1 MKNQNFYMRVISL
14 LLVILAVLFYNSSM
28 KAQANEKEIAALTD
42 KVDTLQ
48 EQQNELLS
56 ALETS
61 YVNRMQN
68 QAASAGSGSSDTDTA
83 GDDKTTDTSDGNVSD
98 ADAEDTAT
106 ADSDNVY
113 KDGTYTGE
121 AEGYGGT
128 IQVEVTLT
136 GDEITSINVVSAPGE
151 DSAYLSQAESVIDS
165 ILSAQS
171 TDVDTVSGATFSSTG
186 ILNAVDAALGK
197 EVRLMR
203 AGIQLAFF
211 IAAPSLFSTAFAGI
225 KSIFLAIAAGQ
236 PVEWN
241 SFLTVMAVLLIFTCF
256 FGRHFCGYACAF
268 GSFGDAVYEG
278 FSWIRMKCF
287 HKKKKPALSEKMV
300 HGLQKVKYIVLA
312 LILLSCL
319 TDVYGKL
326 TGTSPWDVFSM
337 LTAGRLPNSKYLVG
351 IVLLVLIIVGMCTQ
365 ERFFCQFLCPMGAVF
380 ALMPILPGAL
390 FRRNREKCPPKCGLC
405 KKRCPAHLDIDGDT
419 GRSGECLCCHACAAA
434 CPRKNIH
441 IGTIEEK

>member
-1 MKNQNFYMRVISL
+1 LERRKTH
-14 LLVILAVLFYNSSM
+14 
-28 KAQANEKEIAALTD
+28 EK
-42 KVDTLQ
+42 K
-48 EQQNELLS
+48 
-56 ALETS
+56 
-61 YVNRMQN
+61 
-68 QAASAGSGSSDTDTA
+68 TA
-83 GDDKTTDTSDGNVSD
+83 GGK
-98 ADAEDTAT
+98 ADACGNTAGIFYCRPV
-106 ADSDNVY
+106 SVFYSLCRYQMGLFSPNVY
-113 KDGTYTGE
+113 
-121 AEGYGGT
+121 
-128 IQVEVTLT
+128 TLHT
-136 GDEITSINVVSAPGE
+136 
-151 DSAYLSQAESVIDS
+151 
-165 ILSAQS
+165 
-171 TDVDTVSGATFSSTG
+171 
-186 ILNAVDAALGK
+186 
-197 EVRLMR
+197 
-203 AGIQLAFF
+203 
-211 IAAPSLFSTAFAGI
+211 
-225 KSIFLAIAAGQ
+225 

-241 SFLTVMAVLLIFTCF
+241 SFLTVTAVLLIFTCF

-319 TDVYGKL
+319 TGVYGKL

-337 LTAGRLPNSKYLVG
+337 LTARRLPNSKYLVG
-351 IVLLVLIIVGMCTQ
+351 IVFLVLIIVGMCTQ

>member
-1 MKNQNFYMRVISL
+1 MYMDKNYIIYPKDSYTQIEGIDREHLTQQYMFVQLSLMQQFTELLKIQGRKEMKNQNFYMRVISL
-14 LLVILAVLFYNSSM
+14 LLVILAILFYNSSM

-68 QAASAGSGSSDTDTA
+68 QAASAGSGSSDADTA
-83 GDDKTTDTSDGNVSD
+83 GDDKTTDTS
-98 ADAEDTAT
+98 DAEDTAT

-197 EVRLMR
+197 AE
-203 AGIQLAFF
+203 
-211 IAAPSLFSTAFAGI
+211 
-225 KSIFLAIAAGQ
+225 
-236 PVEWN
+236 N
-241 SFLTVMAVLLIFTCF
+241 S
-256 FGRHFCGYACAF
+256 
-268 GSFGDAVYEG
+268 
-278 FSWIRMKCF
+278 
-287 HKKKKPALSEKMV
+287 
-300 HGLQKVKYIVLA
+300 
-312 LILLSCL
+312 
-319 TDVYGKL
+319 
-326 TGTSPWDVFSM
+326 
-337 LTAGRLPNSKYLVG
+337 
-351 IVLLVLIIVGMCTQ
+351 
-365 ERFFCQFLCPMGAVF
+365 
-380 ALMPILPGAL
+380 
-390 FRRNREKCPPKCGLC
+390 
-405 KKRCPAHLDIDGDT
+405 
-419 GRSGECLCCHACAAA
+419 
-434 CPRKNIH
+434 
-441 IGTIEEK
+441 

>member
-68 QAASAGSGSSDTDTA
+68 QAASAGSGSSD
-83 GDDKTTDTSDGNVSD
+83 DKTTDTSDGNVSD

-113 KDGTYTGE
+113 KDGTYIGE

-197 EVRLMR
+197 AE
-203 AGIQLAFF
+203 
-211 IAAPSLFSTAFAGI
+211 
-225 KSIFLAIAAGQ
+225 
-236 PVEWN
+236 N
-241 SFLTVMAVLLIFTCF
+241 S
-256 FGRHFCGYACAF
+256 
-268 GSFGDAVYEG
+268 
-278 FSWIRMKCF
+278 
-287 HKKKKPALSEKMV
+287 
-300 HGLQKVKYIVLA
+300 
-312 LILLSCL
+312 
-319 TDVYGKL
+319 
-326 TGTSPWDVFSM
+326 
-337 LTAGRLPNSKYLVG
+337 
-351 IVLLVLIIVGMCTQ
+351 
-365 ERFFCQFLCPMGAVF
+365 
-380 ALMPILPGAL
+380 
-390 FRRNREKCPPKCGLC
+390 
-405 KKRCPAHLDIDGDT
+405 
-419 GRSGECLCCHACAAA
+419 
-434 CPRKNIH
+434 
-441 IGTIEEK
+441 

>member
-1 MKNQNFYMRVISL
+1 M
-14 LLVILAVLFYNSSM
+14 ILAVLFYNSSM

-128 IQVEVTLT
+128 IQVEVTLV

-165 ILSAQS
+165 VLSAQS

-197 EVRLMR
+197 AE
-203 AGIQLAFF
+203 
-211 IAAPSLFSTAFAGI
+211 
-225 KSIFLAIAAGQ
+225 
-236 PVEWN
+236 N
-241 SFLTVMAVLLIFTCF
+241 S
-256 FGRHFCGYACAF
+256 
-268 GSFGDAVYEG
+268 
-278 FSWIRMKCF
+278 
-287 HKKKKPALSEKMV
+287 
-300 HGLQKVKYIVLA
+300 
-312 LILLSCL
+312 
-319 TDVYGKL
+319 
-326 TGTSPWDVFSM
+326 
-337 LTAGRLPNSKYLVG
+337 
-351 IVLLVLIIVGMCTQ
+351 
-365 ERFFCQFLCPMGAVF
+365 
-380 ALMPILPGAL
+380 
-390 FRRNREKCPPKCGLC
+390 
-405 KKRCPAHLDIDGDT
+405 
-419 GRSGECLCCHACAAA
+419 
-434 CPRKNIH
+434 
-441 IGTIEEK
+441 

>member
-1 MKNQNFYMRVISL
+1 MYMDKNYIIYPKNSYTQIEGIDREHLTQQYMFAQLSLMQQFTELFKIQGRKEMKNQNFYMRVISL
-14 LLVILAVLFYNSSM
+14 LLVILAVFFYNSSM

-68 QAASAGSGSSDTDTA
+68 QAASAGSGSSDADTA
-83 GDDKTTDTSDGNVSD
+83 GDDKTTDTSD
-98 ADAEDTAT
+98 AEDTAT
-106 ADSDNVY
+106 ADYDNVY

-197 EVRLMR
+197 AE
-203 AGIQLAFF
+203 
-211 IAAPSLFSTAFAGI
+211 
-225 KSIFLAIAAGQ
+225 
-236 PVEWN
+236 N
-241 SFLTVMAVLLIFTCF
+241 S
-256 FGRHFCGYACAF
+256 
-268 GSFGDAVYEG
+268 
-278 FSWIRMKCF
+278 
-287 HKKKKPALSEKMV
+287 
-300 HGLQKVKYIVLA
+300 
-312 LILLSCL
+312 
-319 TDVYGKL
+319 
-326 TGTSPWDVFSM
+326 
-337 LTAGRLPNSKYLVG
+337 
-351 IVLLVLIIVGMCTQ
+351 
-365 ERFFCQFLCPMGAVF
+365 
-380 ALMPILPGAL
+380 
-390 FRRNREKCPPKCGLC
+390 
-405 KKRCPAHLDIDGDT
+405 
-419 GRSGECLCCHACAAA
+419 
-434 CPRKNIH
+434 
-441 IGTIEEK
+441 

>member
-83 GDDKTTDTSDGNVSD
+83 GDDKTTDTSDGN
-98 ADAEDTAT
+98 AEDTAT

-197 EVRLMR
+197 AE
-203 AGIQLAFF
+203 
-211 IAAPSLFSTAFAGI
+211 
-225 KSIFLAIAAGQ
+225 
-236 PVEWN
+236 N
-241 SFLTVMAVLLIFTCF
+241 S
-256 FGRHFCGYACAF
+256 
-268 GSFGDAVYEG
+268 
-278 FSWIRMKCF
+278 
-287 HKKKKPALSEKMV
+287 
-300 HGLQKVKYIVLA
+300 
-312 LILLSCL
+312 
-319 TDVYGKL
+319 
-326 TGTSPWDVFSM
+326 
-337 LTAGRLPNSKYLVG
+337 
-351 IVLLVLIIVGMCTQ
+351 
-365 ERFFCQFLCPMGAVF
+365 
-380 ALMPILPGAL
+380 
-390 FRRNREKCPPKCGLC
+390 
-405 KKRCPAHLDIDGDT
+405 
-419 GRSGECLCCHACAAA
+419 
-434 CPRKNIH
+434 
-441 IGTIEEK
+441 

>member
-68 QAASAGSGSSDTDTA
+68 QAASVGSGSSDADTA

-106 ADSDNVY
+106 TDSDNVY

-186 ILNAVDAALGK
+186 ILNAVDAALGNA
-197 EVRLMR
+197 E
-203 AGIQLAFF
+203 
-211 IAAPSLFSTAFAGI
+211 
-225 KSIFLAIAAGQ
+225 
-236 PVEWN
+236 N
-241 SFLTVMAVLLIFTCF
+241 S
-256 FGRHFCGYACAF
+256 
-268 GSFGDAVYEG
+268 
-278 FSWIRMKCF
+278 
-287 HKKKKPALSEKMV
+287 
-300 HGLQKVKYIVLA
+300 
-312 LILLSCL
+312 
-319 TDVYGKL
+319 
-326 TGTSPWDVFSM
+326 
-337 LTAGRLPNSKYLVG
+337 
-351 IVLLVLIIVGMCTQ
+351 
-365 ERFFCQFLCPMGAVF
+365 
-380 ALMPILPGAL
+380 
-390 FRRNREKCPPKCGLC
+390 
-405 KKRCPAHLDIDGDT
+405 
-419 GRSGECLCCHACAAA
+419 
-434 CPRKNIH
+434 
-441 IGTIEEK
+441 

>member
-1 MKNQNFYMRVISL
+1 MRVISL

-68 QAASAGSGSSDTDTA
+68 QAASAESGSS
-83 GDDKTTDTSDGNVSD
+83 DDKTTDTSDGNVSD

-113 KDGTYTGE
+113 KDGTYIGE

-128 IQVEVTLT
+128 IQVEVTLA

-197 EVRLMR
+197 AE
-203 AGIQLAFF
+203 
-211 IAAPSLFSTAFAGI
+211 
-225 KSIFLAIAAGQ
+225 
-236 PVEWN
+236 N
-241 SFLTVMAVLLIFTCF
+241 S
-256 FGRHFCGYACAF
+256 
-268 GSFGDAVYEG
+268 
-278 FSWIRMKCF
+278 
-287 HKKKKPALSEKMV
+287 
-300 HGLQKVKYIVLA
+300 
-312 LILLSCL
+312 
-319 TDVYGKL
+319 
-326 TGTSPWDVFSM
+326 
-337 LTAGRLPNSKYLVG
+337 
-351 IVLLVLIIVGMCTQ
+351 
-365 ERFFCQFLCPMGAVF
+365 
-380 ALMPILPGAL
+380 
-390 FRRNREKCPPKCGLC
+390 
-405 KKRCPAHLDIDGDT
+405 
-419 GRSGECLCCHACAAA
+419 
-434 CPRKNIH
+434 
-441 IGTIEEK
+441 